1 MMLKIL
7 LPVDGSENS
16 GKAVADFIQLLDWYK
31 EKPEFHL
38 LNVQYPLD
46 GNVSLFINQ
55 TDIKQYHQEEGI
67 KSLQNTRDLLDQA
80 GIACQYH
87 ITVGD
92 PAEMIVRFATEK
104 RYDLIVMG
112 PRGKGGI
119 QGLLLGSVTNKV
131 MQLSSIPVLLV
142 K

>member
-1 MMLKIL
+1 MLKVL

-16 GKAVADFIQLLDWYK
+16 TKAVAGFVQMIDWYK
-31 EKPEFHL
+31 EKPELHL
-38 LNVQYPLD
+38 LSVQHSLD
-46 GNVSLFINQ
+46 GNVSSFINQ
-55 TDIKQYHQEEGI
+55 ADIKQYHQDEGL
-67 KSLQNTRDLLDQA
+67 KCLQNTRDSLDQN
-80 GIACQYH
+80 GVPYQYH

-92 PAEMIVRFATEK
+92 PAEMIVRFAAEK
-104 RYDLIVMG
+104 HYDQIVMG

-119 QGLLLGSVTNKV
+119 QGFLLGSVTNKV